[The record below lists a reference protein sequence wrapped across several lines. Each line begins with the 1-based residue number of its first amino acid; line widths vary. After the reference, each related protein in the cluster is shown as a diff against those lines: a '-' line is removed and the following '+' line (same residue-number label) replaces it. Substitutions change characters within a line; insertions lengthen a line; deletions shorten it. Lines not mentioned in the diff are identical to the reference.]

1 MSTHTHS
8 HLQPCQQDVR
18 VFAVASTQT
27 DPKRAAAQQIAQ
39 HCDQKTTS
47 DWAAYCVKQQLI

>member
-1 MSTHTHS
+1 MLTNTHS

-18 VFAVASTQT
+18 VFAVASTQI
-27 DPKRAAAQQIAQ
+27 DPNRAAAEQIAQ
-39 HCDQKTTS
+39 HCEQKVAS